1 MLVRHGLRSIALP
14 DRPARRTWA
23 PHRSQRRRPH
33 RRARR
38 PSGRFWWQPLL
49 TLAPLPPI
57 GIRLD
62 QTGIDRKGFAA
73 DQTLSDAALQDRL
86 KDASQEIALA
96 ETAMPILGEGGMI
109 GDIAVEPEPAEPP
122 VGQIEVDLFAETPL
136 GADTEAVPD
145 DEHADHQLGIN
156 RWPSQR
162 AVERRE
168 LAAQFRQ
175 VDKAVDRP
183 QQMISRHMSIEREV
197 VEQHTLFDLPWSHHR
212 LSSCLSTGLNQWT
225 FTVSTSALFNK
236 IGPERTSL

>member
-1 MLVRHGLRSIALP
+1 
-14 DRPARRTWA
+14 
-23 PHRSQRRRPH
+23 
-33 RRARR
+33 
-38 PSGRFWWQPLL
+38 
-49 TLAPLPPI
+49 
-57 GIRLD
+57 
-62 QTGIDRKGFAA
+62 
-73 DQTLSDAALQDRL
+73 
-86 KDASQEIALA
+86 
-96 ETAMPILGEGGMI
+96 MI

-197 VEQHTLFDLPWSHHR
+197 VEQAHPVRLAVVPSSTQFLPLNRTKLVDFHR
-212 LSSCLSTGLNQWT
+212 FNQRVFQQNRPKGDIDAALGSLRKCAAPLLIELPSTRKEEVG
-225 FTVSTSALFNK
+225 A
-236 IGPERTSL
+236 PEINRINGSKDFVNPPTA

>member
-1 MLVRHGLRSIALP
+1 KKACPPCAPVQRAAGSEGDTNLGVTSGAAPKAASSRTARYSSIARPVVSGGSPFSPSLP
-14 DRPARRTWA
+14 FCR
-23 PHRSQRRRPH
+23 
-33 RRARR
+33 
-38 PSGRFWWQPLL
+38 
-49 TLAPLPPI
+49 LASAL
-57 GIRLD
+57 IRLAS
-62 QTGIDRKGFAA
+62 TAKASPPK
-73 DQTLSDAALQDRL
+73 TLSDAALQDRL

-96 ETAMPILGEGGMI
+96 KTAMPILGEGGMI

-136 GADTEAVPD
+136 GADTGAVPD

-183 QQMISRHMSIEREV
+183 QQ
-197 VEQHTLFDLPWSHHR
+197 
-212 LSSCLSTGLNQWT
+212 
-225 FTVSTSALFNK
+225 
-236 IGPERTSL
+236 

>member
-1 MLVRHGLRSIALP
+1 MN
-14 DRPARRTWA
+14 
-23 PHRSQRRRPH
+23 
-33 RRARR
+33 
-38 PSGRFWWQPLL
+38 
-49 TLAPLPPI
+49 
-57 GIRLD
+57 
-62 QTGIDRKGFAA
+62 
-73 DQTLSDAALQDRL
+73 
-86 KDASQEIALA
+86 
-96 ETAMPILGEGGMI
+96 
-109 GDIAVEPEPAEPP
+109 
-122 VGQIEVDLFAETPL
+122 LFAETPL

-212 LSSCLSTGLNQWT
+212 LSSCISTGLNQWT
-225 FTVSTSALFNK
+225 FTVSTSAFFNK
-236 IGPERTSL
+236 IGQKQTSR